1 VKKLLAV
8 LVVSVLIVPFF
19 LLYEAFSQD
28 IWPSDSI
35 ITTGIGN
42 LEEGNIIRAQ
52 NEAVIDAQKKAL
64 IQAVGM
70 LMTFDLLEEQFFF
83 LREAVFNRPAYYIE
97 SYRVLYDSTLG
108 DRYHITIQS
117 TIAFK
122 KLEDDLVTS
131 QFLTP
136 QVKLPRILLMVAQQ
150 KMEQSFFTCWW
161 SFIDPVKKLTITDQI
176 LRNELQ
182 KRGLE
187 VIDHTYLIQETPLNK
202 VYGCM
207 DVKSMAIQTIGKQ
220 FNADIVIVGNS
231 QVELTGEI
239 EESHEKSVQAS
250 IVAKAVKVEDGLT
263 VAILDTYIPAT
274 EDNAETA
281 QRVALERAASDLA
294 HQMSEQI
301 SLRWT
306 KESKGITLATLKV
319 SGLSQYLDFSRL
331 KSDLKKEIPEI
342 QNLLQKTLS
351 DEGSIIEVES
361 KLDIPSLVEQ
371 IRSKQFK
378 DFTISITEVS
388 HNMIGMEVKIKSP
401 EEEQPKTD
409 NKNEMEKND

>member
-1 VKKLLAV
+1 MKKLLAV
-8 LVVSVLIVPFF
+8 LVVSVLSAPFS
-19 LLYEAFSQD
+19 LLPEAFSQET
-28 IWPSDSI
+28 WPSDSM

-42 LEEGNIIRAQ
+42 LEEGNVFRAQ
-52 NEAVIDAQKKAL
+52 NEAILDAQKKAL

-70 LMTFDLLEEQFFF
+70 LMTFERLEEQFFF

-97 SYRVLYDSTLG
+97 NYRVLYDSTLV

-136 QVKLPRILLMVAQQ
+136 QVKLPRILLMIAQQ
-150 KMEQSFFTCWW
+150 KLGQSFFTCWW
-161 SFIDPVKKLTITDQI
+161 SFIDPVRELTITDQI
-176 LRNELQ
+176 LSNEIQ

-187 VIDHTYLIQETPLNK
+187 VIDHTYLIQETTINK

-207 DVKSMAIQTIGKQ
+207 DVKSEAIQTLGTQ
-220 FNADIVIVGNS
+220 FNADIVIVGHS
-231 QVELTGEI
+231 QVELTGEF
-239 EESHEKSVQAS
+239 EESLKKSVQAS
-250 IVAKAVKVEDGLT
+250 IIAKAVKVEDGST
-263 VAILDTYIPAT
+263 VALLDTYIPAT
-274 EDNAETA
+274 ADDAETA
-281 QRVALERAASDLA
+281 QRVALERASSDLS
-294 HQMSEQI
+294 HQMSELI

-319 SGLSQYLDFSRL
+319 FGLSQYLDFSQL

-342 QNLLQKTLS
+342 QSLSQKTLS
-351 DEGSIIEVES
+351 EEGAIIEVES
-361 KLDIPSLVEQ
+361 TLDIPSLAEQ
-371 IRSKQFK
+371 IGSKQFEA
-378 DFTISITEVS
+378 FTISIIEVS
-388 HNMIGMEVKIKSP
+388 HTMIEMEVKTKST

-409 NKNEMEKND
+409 NKNGTEKND

>member
-1 VKKLLAV
+1 MKKLLAV

-371 IRSKQFK
+371 IRNKQFK